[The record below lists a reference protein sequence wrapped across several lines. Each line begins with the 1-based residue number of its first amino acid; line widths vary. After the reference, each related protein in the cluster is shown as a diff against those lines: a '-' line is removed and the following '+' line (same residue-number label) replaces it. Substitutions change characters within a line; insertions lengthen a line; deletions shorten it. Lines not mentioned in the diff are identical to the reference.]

1 MLRLWRRIA
10 HLAHRMSFVGLVLA
24 EDHKG
29 ILIAYG
35 NIDAI

>member
-1 MLRLWRRIA
+1 MLRRWDELPAGTCHSLGSR
-10 HLAHRMSFVGLVLA
+10 FA